1 MNPFIIQVGKVLI
14 QTTAKQLP
22 KFLTRFKGAKQIK
35 NPTSAQV
42 DKARKITE
50 NLENFS
56 KADKSILKKADTARP
71 TIIQSLTGTGRTGAQ
86 ETIKK
91 GLRGTGES
99 RRSFKKGVGVGAG
112 AAGVIATVGV
122 GGKLIYDA
130 VTKGGSTTS
139 KSDVKS
145 KKKTPSIPTEKP
157 TPRPKKKMF
166 MKERSGKDSDVEFG
180 TGKAK
185 TKLSTGGA
193 TGLKKIS
200 DDQPGLKALKKKAP
214 GVVRNMGYLRKGS
227 LVTKKKTKG
236 GSKGGKGI
244 LVVSIGVGKM
254 TKKKPT
260 TKKKTTKKTKR
271 A

>member
-1 MNPFIIQVGKVLI
+1 MLKLGLTAAQIAMKAKKLPLSKLKKMFKEHFGIDDAGLSKDQIATKLASAGQKSVKQSKNVVGAKRFLQGTGLTALGLAPFIFDSKDKPQ
-14 QTTAKQLP
+14 ASP
-22 KFLTRFKGAKQIK
+22 KET
-35 NPTSAQV
+35 P
-42 DKARKITE
+42 RKKPASE
-50 NLENFS
+50 
-56 KADKSILKKADTARP
+56 
-71 TIIQSLTGTGRTGAQ
+71 
-86 ETIKK
+86 
-91 GLRGTGES
+91 
-99 RRSFKKGVGVGAG
+99 
-112 AAGVIATVGV
+112 AT
-122 GGKLIYDA
+122 
-130 VTKGGSTTS
+130 
-139 KSDVKS
+139 
-145 KKKTPSIPTEKP
+145 KKKKPSIPTEKP

-193 TGLKKIS
+193 TGLKKIRA
-200 DDQPGLKALKKKAP
+200 DQPGLKALKKKAP

-254 TKKKPT
+254 AKKKPT

-271 A
+271 G

>member
-1 MNPFIIQVGKVLI
+1 
-14 QTTAKQLP
+14 
-22 KFLTRFKGAKQIK
+22 
-35 NPTSAQV
+35 
-42 DKARKITE
+42 
-50 NLENFS
+50 
-56 KADKSILKKADTARP
+56 
-71 TIIQSLTGTGRTGAQ
+71 
-86 ETIKK
+86 
-91 GLRGTGES
+91 
-99 RRSFKKGVGVGAG
+99 
-112 AAGVIATVGV
+112 
-122 GGKLIYDA
+122 
-130 VTKGGSTTS
+130 
-139 KSDVKS
+139 
-145 KKKTPSIPTEKP
+145 
-157 TPRPKKKMF
+157 

-200 DDQPGLKALKKKAP
+200 DNQPGLKALKKKAP
-214 GVVRNMGYLRKGS
+214 QVVRNMGYLRKGS

>member
-42 DKARKITE
+42 DKARKITG

-56 KADKSILKKADTARP
+56 KADKRILKKADTARP

-99 RRSFKKGVGVGAG
+99 RRSFAKGAG
-112 AAGVIATVGV
+112 AATGVIATVGA

-130 VTKGGSTTS
+130 ATKGGSTTA

-145 KKKTPSIPTEKP
+145 KKKKSSIPTEKP

-214 GVVRNMGYLRKGS
+214 QVVRNMGYLRKGS

-271 A
+271 G

>member
-1 MNPFIIQVGKVLI
+1 MAISYTSVMRAINNLTKPMQEKVLKKLGLSTKGLPGRTSKKDGITVGKDRVKIEKKINRL
-14 QTTAKQLP
+14 AG
-22 KFLTRFKGAKQIK
+22 GA
-35 NPTSAQV
+35 
-42 DKARKITE
+42 
-50 NLENFS
+50 
-56 KADKSILKKADTARP
+56 
-71 TIIQSLTGTGRTGAQ
+71 
-86 ETIKK
+86 
-91 GLRGTGES
+91 
-99 RRSFKKGVGVGAG
+99 
-112 AAGVIATVGV
+112 VGV
-122 GGKLIYDA
+122 GGTVAAYTASDFINDLLGIKKTGDA
-130 VTKGGSTTS
+130 TLTKADKRRLGEAQADTRNKTKTT
-139 KSDVKS
+139 V
-145 KKKTPSIPTEKP
+145 KKKKPNVPTEKP

-166 MKERSGKDSDVEFG
+166 MKERSGKDSKVEFG

-214 GVVRNMGYLRKGS
+214 QVVRNMGYLRKGS

-260 TKKKTTKKTKR
+260 TKKKKTTKKTKS